1 MGRYD
6 ERICLCAL
14 NRIFGY
20 APSKALALLEN
31 IGPAD
36 RLFEMGGKAL
46 AEAIPYFKGLEKI
59 CDRSYENAERELEE
73 IGKKGCDFI
82 GYTDSR
88 YPRLLR
94 QCPDASVGLYVK
106 GNPDFGDNSEERL
119 FIAVIGTRDISEY
132 GKEWCSRMVRV
143 AAGGGRN
150 VTIVSG
156 LAYGTD
162 ITAHRTAL
170 QLGAATIGVMATGID
185 AVYPWRHHS
194 EAEVMSSTPGCALI
208 TDYPSGTAPVAAN
221 FLRRNRIIA
230 GMSDAVVLV
239 ESKIKGGGMMT
250 ARLAFSY
257 DRDVFALPGRA
268 DDIRSQG
275 CNLLIREKVAEAII
289 SEQDLAMALGLD
301 PHIIKEER
309 CPAEA
314 LKGTFSKNVSEDD
327 IGAMSEILRAV
338 RLRRGIGIDELAD
351 VTGFGYR
358 RVSEL
363 TAMLECE
370 GFISIDLAMRCSIN
384 MK

>member
-46 AEAIPYFKGLEKI
+46 AEAMPYFKGLEKI
-59 CDRSYENAERELEE
+59 CDKSYEEAEKELEDIE
-73 IGKKGCDFI
+73 KKGCHFI
-82 GYTDSR
+82 GCTDSR

-94 QCPDASVGLYVK
+94 QCPDASVGLYVR
-106 GNPDFGDNSEERL
+106 GDPDFGDCSDNRL
-119 FIAVIGTRDISEY
+119 FLAVIGTRDISEY
-132 GKEWCSRMVRV
+132 GKEWCRRIVRMAV
-143 AAGGGRN
+143 GGGCK
-150 VTIVSG
+150 VTVVSG

-185 AVYPWRHHS
+185 AVYPWRHRS
-194 EAEVMSSTPGCALI
+194 EAEAMSSAPGCALI
-208 TDYPSGTAPVAAN
+208 TDYPTRTAPVAAN

-239 ESKIKGGGMMT
+239 ESKIRGGGMMT

-257 DRDVFALPGRA
+257 DRDVYALPGRA

-289 SEQDLAMALGLD
+289 SEQDFASALGLG
-301 PHIIKEER
+301 PQIKKDDEA
-309 CPAEA
+309 PAAA
-314 LKGTFSKNVSEDD
+314 LENTFSRSISATD
-327 IGAMSEILRAV
+327 IGAMSEILRTV
-338 RLRRGIGIDELAD
+338 RGRRGIGIDELAD
-351 VTGFGYR
+351 VTGLGYR
-358 RVSEL
+358 KVSEL

-384 MK
+384 LK